1 MSKIKIAWLWII
13 VGLEVAAIVGLI
25 VWAVAFRQDKP
36 DTQTPNNQGTQQPSL
51 KTPAVALAQVVG
63 GTSKPVAITAMSDK
77 NDKRLFVVEQDGTI
91 RTVKADKTLDST
103 PFLDIKSKV
112 LSQGEMGLLGLAFHP
127 KVAEN
132 NFFYVNY
139 IDKSMNTIVARY
151 TISPTTGVADPK
163 SEKVI
168 LKIKQPYSNHDGGA
182 LVFGPDGY
190 LYVGM
195 GDGGS
200 AGDPENRAQNMND
213 LLGKMLRINVDAG
226 DPYSVPADNPFVSGG
241 GKPEIWSSGLR
252 NPWRFSFDRKT
263 GDMYMADVGQ
273 GLYEEIDFQL
283 GTSKGGENYGWRCY
297 EGTHEFKTDGC
308 QDASKYVKPI
318 LEYDHSEGRC
328 SVTGGYVY
336 RGGNYPA
343 LDGKYFYGDFCGGQL
358 YYAEQK
364 SGEWSVVKAASTS
377 YQITTFGEDSAGELY
392 LADYATGIIY
402 QVTDSAN

>member
-1 MSKIKIAWLWII
+1 M
-13 VGLEVAAIVGLI
+13 EVALIIGLV

-36 DTQTPNNQGTQQPSL
+36 DTQTTNKQNTEQKSSQ
-51 KTPAVALAQVVG
+51 KAPAVALTQVVG
-63 GTSKPVAITAMSDK
+63 GTTKPVAIAAMSDK
-77 NDKRLFVVEQDGTI
+77 NDKRLFVAEQDGTI
-91 RTVKADKTLDST
+91 RTIKEDKTLDST
-103 PFLDIKSKV
+103 PFLDITGKV
-112 LSQGEMGLLGLAFHP
+112 LSQGEMGLLGMAFHP

-132 NFFYVNY
+132 NFLYVNY
-139 IDKSMNTIVARY
+139 IDKNMNTVVARY
-151 TISPTTGVADPK
+151 TISKTTGRAESN

-168 LKIKQPYSNHDGGA
+168 FKVKQPYSNHDGGA
-182 LVFGPDGY
+182 LAFGPDGY
-190 LYVGM
+190 LYIGM

-200 AGDPENRAQNMND
+200 AGDPEKRAQNMND
-213 LLGKMLRINVDAG
+213 LLGKMLRIDVDGG

-241 GKPEIWSSGLR
+241 AKPEIWSSGLR

-283 GTSKGGENYGWRCY
+283 STSKGGENYGWRCY
-297 EGTHEFKTDGC
+297 EGQHEFKTDGC
-308 QDASKYVKPI
+308 EDASKYVKPI
-318 LEYDHSEGRC
+318 IEYDHSDGRC

-336 RGGNYPA
+336 RGSKYPA

-364 SGEWSVVKAASTS
+364 SGQWAVVKAASTS
-377 YQITTFGEDSAGELY
+377 YQLTTFGEDSAGELY
-392 LADYATGIIY
+392 LADYATGTIY